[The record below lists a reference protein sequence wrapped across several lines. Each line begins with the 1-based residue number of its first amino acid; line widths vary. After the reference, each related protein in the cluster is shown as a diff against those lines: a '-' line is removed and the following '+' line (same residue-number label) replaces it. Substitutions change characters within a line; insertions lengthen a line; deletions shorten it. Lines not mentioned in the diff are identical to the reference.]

1 MIKTSCKYTITS
13 GFGPSHGSFLLVF
26 VGLLLL
32 VTFLSTLKLN
42 DVLAQST
49 EEDNINTVRKVAE
62 AFNTGNVNNVYE
74 FISPQYFNHESQVD
88 PVRGQLRGPEEFIDT
103 VENLRIAFPNLR
115 HEEQS
120 TIAQG
125 DTVISVLNVTG
136 TNTGSFFILPP
147 TGKNI
152 SYEAVHIYR
161 IGEDG
166 KIVEHKA
173 IRDDLT
179 FLAQL
184 GVVRPSSAEY
194 EPFFQAL
201 TGTTNT
207 INSSDPMWTLD
218 PSGPIGGEV
227 EEKDKGE

>member
-1 MIKTSCKYTITS
+1 MLKTSCKKYAIIS
-13 GFGPSHGSFLLVF
+13 GFGLSSSSSTFVF

-32 VTFLSTLKLN
+32 LIACPIFDITN
-42 DVLAQST
+42 VLAQST
-49 EEDNINTVRKVAE
+49 EENNINAARRVAE
-62 AFNTGNVNNVYE
+62 AFSTGNVSNVSE

-103 VENLRIAFPNLR
+103 VKNLRIAFPNLR
-115 HEEQS
+115 HEEQEI
-120 TIAQG
+120 IAQG
-125 DTVISVLNVTG
+125 DTVISLLNVTG
-136 TNTGSFFILPP
+136 TNTGNFFILPH

-152 SYEAVHIYR
+152 SYEAAHIYR

-184 GVVRPSSAEY
+184 GVIRPSSAEY

-207 INSSDPMWTLD
+207 TNSSGL
-218 PSGPIGGEV
+218 E
-227 EEKDKGE
+227 

>member
-1 MIKTSCKYTITS
+1 MIKASGKKYAIPSSFGLTS
-13 GFGPSHGSFLLVF
+13 SFFIFAF

-32 VTFLSTLKLN
+32 VVAYPIFDFTK
-42 DVLAQST
+42 VLAQST
-49 EEDNINTVRKVAE
+49 EENNINAVRRVAD
-62 AFNTGNVNNVYE
+62 AFNTGNVSNVSE
-74 FISPQYFNHESQVD
+74 FISPKYFNHESQVD

-115 HEEQS
+115 HEEQQI
-120 TIAQG
+120 IAQG
-125 DTVISVLNVTG
+125 DKVVAILNVTG
-136 TNTGSFFILPP
+136 TNTGNFFILPP

-161 IGEDG
+161 IDEDG
-166 KIVEHKA
+166 KIAEHKA

-184 GVVRPSSAEY
+184 GVVKPSSAEY

-201 TGTTNT
+201 TRTMNTTNST
-207 INSSDPMWTLD
+207 GS
-218 PSGPIGGEV
+218 
-227 EEKDKGE
+227 

>member
-1 MIKTSCKYTITS
+1 MIETICKKYVITS
-13 GFGPSHGSFLLVF
+13 GLGLSSRLFIYGL

-32 VTFLSTLKLN
+32 VIAYSTLNLPE
-42 DVLAQST
+42 VLAQST
-49 EEDNINTVRKVAE
+49 EVNNINIVRQVAE
-62 AFNTGNVNNVYE
+62 AFNTGNVSNVSE
-74 FISPQYFNHESQVD
+74 FISPQYFNRESQAE
-88 PVRGQLRGPEEFIDT
+88 PIRGQLRGPEEFIDT

-115 HEEQS
+115 HEEQE

-125 DTVISVLNVTG
+125 DTVISILNVTG
-136 TNTGSFFILPP
+136 TNTGNFFILPP
-147 TGKNI
+147 SGNKI

-201 TGTTNT
+201 TGTTT
-207 INSSDPMWTLD
+207 TNSSGQ
-218 PSGPIGGEV
+218 SQSQ
-227 EEKDKGE
+227 

>member
-1 MIKTSCKYTITS
+1 MIKISCKNTMLS
-13 GFGPSHGSFLLVF
+13 AFDQSHNPF
-26 VGLLLL
+26 VLAFIGLLLL
-32 VTFLSTLKLN
+32 VTLPSTLKLN

-49 EEDNINTVRKVAE
+49 EEDNINTVRQVAE
-62 AFNTGNVNNVYE
+62 AFNTGNLSNVFE
-74 FISPQYFNHESQVD
+74 FISPQYFNRESQVD

-120 TIAQG
+120 IIAQG

-136 TNTGSFFILPP
+136 TNSGNFFILPP

-201 TGTTNT
+201 TGTINT
-207 INSSDPMWTLD
+207 VNSSDNQNSP
-218 PSGPIGGEV
+218 
-227 EEKDKGE
+227 

>member
-1 MIKTSCKYTITS
+1 MSNAS
-13 GFGPSHGSFLLVF
+13 
-26 VGLLLL
+26 
-32 VTFLSTLKLN
+32 
-42 DVLAQST
+42 
-49 EEDNINTVRKVAE
+49 
-62 AFNTGNVNNVYE
+62 E

-103 VENLRIAFPNLR
+103 VENLRIAFPDLR

-120 TIAQG
+120 IIAQG

-136 TNTGSFFILPP
+136 TNTGNYFILPP

-166 KIVEHKA
+166 KIVEHNPV
-173 IRDDLT
+173 RDDLA

-184 GVVRPSSAEY
+184 GGS
-194 EPFFQAL
+194 
-201 TGTTNT
+201 
-207 INSSDPMWTLD
+207 
-218 PSGPIGGEV
+218 
-227 EEKDKGE
+227 

>member
-1 MIKTSCKYTITS
+1 MKYVNEMIKVSHKYTMIS
-13 GFGPSHGSFLLVF
+13 GFCQGHDPFILVF
-26 VGLLLL
+26 ISLLLL
-32 VTFLSTLKLN
+32 VTLPSTLKLN
-42 DVLAQST
+42 DVSGQST
-49 EEDNINTVRKVAE
+49 EEDNINTVRQVAE
-62 AFNTGNVNNVYE
+62 AFNTGNVSNVSE

-120 TIAQG
+120 IIAQG

-136 TNTGSFFILPP
+136 TNTGNFFILPP

-184 GVVRPSSAEY
+184 GVVRPSSADY

-201 TGTTNT
+201 TGKINT
-207 INSSDPMWTLD
+207 INSSGQ
-218 PSGPIGGEV
+218 S
-227 EEKDKGE
+227 K